1 MTAETGNKQKD
12 PPEGGKPEKNTLKVT
27 VFAPRARKGK
37 KFHWDADMTVAAAAQ
52 EAATAFEYAPGNF
65 SLEKD
70 TVVLDREQTLAAA
83 GVEDKDELG
92 LVDTG
97 GGV

>member
-1 MTAETGNKQKD
+1 MRAETGDPKQDQHDNQGKKD
-12 PPEGGKPEKNTLKVT
+12 HLKVT
-27 VFAPRARKGK
+27 VFAPRHPKGK
-37 KFHWDADMTVAAAAQ
+37 KFNWAPDLTVAAAAE
-52 EAATAFEYAPGNF
+52 EAAAEFEYAAGNF

-70 TVVLDREQTLAAA
+70 NVVLDRGLTLAAA
-83 GVEDKDELG
+83 GVKDKDELG